1 MGKCLDLTGMLR
13 GEGTPEVFF
22 SFVSNSA
29 EPWGLEVGNETLRRR
44 KTALSLSSF
53 SSSGS
58 YTSLSVD
65 HPLLTHQLPE
75 GHGWVFPYLKKND
88 HLAGARALQ
97 KTGLGGEPSVG
108 LRWGIQATSLFCRG
122 CLPLLENWDKA
133 ATLRAASCCTSSHRL
148 PPTDFQIRFTSPT
161 VPNAGNHS
169 WCKCPLKSQN
179 QKKKEI

>member
-44 KTALSLSSF
+44 KTALSLSSS

-58 YTSLSVD
+58 YTSPLSVD

-108 LRWGIQATSLFCRG
+108 LRWGIQATSLFCRDASLCLRTGTRRPPFELLPVVPVPTG
-122 CLPLLENWDKA
+122 CLQ
-133 ATLRAASCCTSSHRL
+133 
-148 PPTDFQIRFTSPT
+148 QIF
-161 VPNAGNHS
+161 
-169 WCKCPLKSQN
+169 
-179 QKKKEI
+179 E